1 MKTVLMLKSTSKN
14 SLFPTICLGD
24 QTAERER
31 DCVLENERER
41 QTERQRERK
50 SVGKCVDRKTM
61 ERKRKT
67 ETVFCVSITASKPD
81 HQLAYLKWG
90 DGILVLNRLEY

>member
-1 MKTVLMLKSTSKN
+1 MCWKM
-14 SLFPTICLGD
+14 
-24 QTAERER
+24 RER
-31 DCVLENERER
+31 DRQRHRE
-41 QTERQRERK
+41 RERK

>member
-1 MKTVLMLKSTSKN
+1 MLKSTSKN

-31 DCVLENERER
+31 EIVCWKMRER
-41 QTERQRERK
+41 DRQRK